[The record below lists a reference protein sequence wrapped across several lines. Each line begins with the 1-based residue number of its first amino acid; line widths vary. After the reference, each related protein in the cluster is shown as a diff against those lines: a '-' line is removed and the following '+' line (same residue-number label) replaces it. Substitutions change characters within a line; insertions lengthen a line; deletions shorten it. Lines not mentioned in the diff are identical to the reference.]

1 MAFLDDSRL
10 SPTPWSFRTRVS
22 FLSAQLRHKI
32 LVKIQS
38 LEISFPAGT
47 IDSRLKQ
54 VFVFYQPPEV
64 VNFLLKSFLETTFAQ
79 RKQICSFDDGDTH
92 TRSIDLVGVELGHS
106 VIEVKDSQMKP
117 ETPNASHATPIF
129 VAKCKWKPCKRD
141 KSTSRDFVVRGRPLR
156 GQKRLTPLAKR
167 STCSKSSAAQKHT
180 FTTLI
185 K

>member
-1 MAFLDDSRL
+1 M
-10 SPTPWSFRTRVS
+10 VS

-54 VFVFYQPPEV
+54 VFVFYRPPEV
-64 VNFLLKSFLETTFAQ
+64 VNFRLKSFLETTFAQ

-117 ETPNASHATPIF
+117 ETPNASHATPHF
-129 VAKCKWKPCKRD
+129 WREMRMKTLQARQVD
-141 KSTSRDFVVRGRPLR
+141 LSRLR
-156 GQKRLTPLAKR
+156 R
-167 STCSKSSAAQKHT
+167 SRSAASRPKKAHSARQEVD
-180 FTTLI
+180 L
-185 K
+185 